1 MNDNKHSGGFR
12 NKLSVLK
19 ENNPSALIFMI
30 IILINIISIIFS
42 SVILRFLPENEGRTI
57 PQMLRAAFTLMVN
70 PSGRYVYSDAPVSLV
85 ITTFVV
91 LFGMISL
98 TGGTV
103 GYITSMISGVIEKS
117 ACSKNKLKLKNHIVI
132 LNYNHKVS
140 SLICDYCFDDIEN
153 TYIVILSER
162 EKDEIQKQID
172 DAFAVNGIKKKFK
185 NVIIRKGNPMSQTE
199 LDNISAHSAK
209 TVLIMTPENE
219 TEHFDRAY
227 DESNSFAVSKLFMF
241 ISWYFEEN
249 SSENNTNIIVEAADK
264 NVEDIVR
271 DHHRNNNGQICV
283 PVNFNEIL
291 GKIMA
296 VTSLMPA
303 LNDALLHMISFE
315 GVELYL
321 KDIPDSLS
329 ISEDLKRQNS
339 AIPLFDIGKKRAYLA
354 EDESAIHENSNH
366 QFKMN
371 KQVPEKE
378 LVPLIRFEKNEII
391 IIGINSKLPYILESL
406 VCFKNEHSDS
416 NLHVT
421 LMDSNE
427 NREALEKYYADQRY
441 SSVLSPETSEPV
453 IIDSI
458 FDPSKNISPDL
469 LKKMNSMLFLS
480 DDTSMAAHIDEK
492 PLIFWSK
499 LKNTPD
505 FDTSDCIVEI
515 LDMQNKDIIKRKNN
529 DQVIVSDKFLSC
541 MYAQLGKDPL
551 RLNVIKDMVTFEGD
565 SASKNIDSEFQND
578 CDLLAVKAKYF
589 FENNSDIPEFS
600 SKKEMILWI
609 YEATGHKYMPLGCI
623 KNGIN
628 YLFAR
633 TENNSD
639 GLESAIL
646 LSKDSSVPAFGT
658 PDKLT
663 LKPDDE
669 IIVIK
674 SN

>member
-1 MNDNKHSGGFR
+1 MNENKQKSGLR

-30 IILINIISIIFS
+30 IIFINIVSVIFS
-42 SVILRFLPENEGRTI
+42 SIILRFLPENEGRTV

-70 PSGRYVYSDAPVSLV
+70 PSGRYVYSDAPISLI

-140 SLICDYCFDDIEN
+140 SLICDFCFDDTKN

-162 EKDEIQKQID
+162 DKDEIQKQID
-172 DAFAVNGIKKKFK
+172 DAFAVNGIKKRFK

-209 TVLIMTPENE
+209 TVLIMTPEDENG
-219 TEHFDRAY
+219 HFDRAY
-227 DESNSFAVSKLFMF
+227 DESKSFAVSKLFMF

-249 SSENNTNIIVEAADK
+249 SADSKTNIIVESADK
-264 NVEDIVR
+264 NVEEIVR
-271 DHHRNNNGQICV
+271 DYHKNNQGQISV

-291 GKIMA
+291 GKILA
-296 VTSLMPA
+296 VTSLMPS

-321 KDIPDSLS
+321 KDIPGSLS
-329 ISEDLKRQNS
+329 ISDDLKRQYS
-339 AIPLFDIGKKRAYLA
+339 AIPLFDIGNKRVYLA
-354 EDESAIHENSNH
+354 EDESAISDKSSD
-366 QFKMN
+366 QFSMN
-371 KQVPEKE
+371 KSLPEKE
-378 LVPLIRFEKNEII
+378 LVPLVKFEKSEII

-406 VCFKNEHSDS
+406 VCFKNEHADS
-416 NLHVT
+416 KLHVT

-427 NREALEKYYADQRY
+427 NREILEKYYQDQRY
-441 SSVLSPETSEPV
+441 ASVLSPESSKPV
-453 IIDSI
+453 IINSI
-458 FDPSKNISPDL
+458 FDPSKDISSDL
-469 LKKMNSMLFLS
+469 LSKMNSMLFLS

-551 RLNVIKDMVTFEGD
+551 RLNVIKDMITFEGD

-578 CDLLAVKAKYF
+578 CDLLAVKVKYF
-589 FENNSDIPEFS
+589 FDNYSDIPEFS
-600 SKKEMILWI
+600 SKKEMLLWI
-609 YEATGHKYMPLGCI
+609 YEATNHKYMPLGCI

-633 TENNSD
+633 TENSSD
-639 GLESAIL
+639 GLDSTIL

-658 PDKLT
+658 SDKLI
-663 LKPDDE
+663 LDPDDE